1 MRTDKILILIVLQF
15 FMMVSLLIF
24 AIESFRPY
32 VIIILSIYT
41 LISLIMFSERI
52 RFLNSLKRMR
62 IELSRVLEGNLKTRL
77 FANQDHSVNEVIFMI
92 NELIAQLE
100 SIRIESIQSQ
110 EARKSLLSSISH
122 DIRTP
127 LTSITGYVE
136 ALKDDIAAS
145 EHERDK
151 YLDIIVNKSNH
162 LKQLIDEIFMM
173 AKLDSDEIPMNFE
186 SVNIAEL
193 TREVLIEF
201 LPEIKKYGCELAVN
215 LPDKN
220 CDIWA
225 DRLSVIRILT
235 NLMSNAL
242 QHGLAGKVVGVS
254 LTESAHHYQLE
265 VWDKGPG
272 IPKEH
277 LDSVFERMFR
287 SDASRNASNG
297 GSGLGLA
304 ITKALTEKNEGQIW
318 VESIP
323 WKKTAFYLT
332 LPKQIHN

>member
-1 MRTDKILILIVLQF
+1 MI
-15 FMMVSLLIF
+15 
-24 AIESFRPY
+24 
-32 VIIILSIYT
+32 
-41 LISLIMFSERI
+41 SERL
-52 RFLNSLKRMR
+52 RFLNFLKRMR
-62 IELSRVLEGNLKTRL
+62 IELSRVLKGNLKTRL
-77 FANQDHSVNEVIFMI
+77 FANQDHAVNEVIFKI
-92 NELIAQLE
+92 NELIGQLE

-145 EHERDK
+145 EYERDK

-173 AKLDSDEIPMNFE
+173 AKLDSDEIQMNFE
-186 SVNIAEL
+186 SVNLAEL

-201 LPEIKKYGCELAVN
+201 LPEIKKYDCELTVN

-242 QHGLAGKVVGVS
+242 QHGLAGQVVGVS

-272 IPKEH
+272 IRKEH
-277 LDSVFERMFR
+277 INSVFERMFR

-304 ITKALTEKNEGQIW
+304 ITKALTVKNEGQIW
-318 VESIP
+318 VESTP